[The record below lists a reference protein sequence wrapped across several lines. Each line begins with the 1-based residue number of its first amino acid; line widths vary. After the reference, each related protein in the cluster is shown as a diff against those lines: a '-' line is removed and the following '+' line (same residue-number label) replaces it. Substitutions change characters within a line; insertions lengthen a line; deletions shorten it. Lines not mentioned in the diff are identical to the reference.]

1 MTETMDKEKDG
12 VIPVP
17 RDEDDIRQYLREI
30 REIPRLTPEEER
42 ELARRCAQGD
52 EEAIRKMV
60 NANLR
65 LVVSVAKEY
74 SGRGVPLLDL
84 IQEGSIGL
92 LAAARKF
99 DYTRDLRF
107 STYATKWIRQGV
119 TRCLLNHAGAIRV
132 PVHTAERMRKVQ
144 AAQAVLRQE
153 QGTEP
158 TAEEIAARVDMPK
171 EKVAELLQL
180 SPDVCSLDVPVGD
193 EDKSSF
199 GNLLEDLE
207 APQPQEEL
215 VRKELN
221 DAIDRLLSNLT
232 ERQRTILRLH
242 FGMED
247 GNCYSLEE
255 IGKKLG
261 ISKERV
267 RQIERQAMD
276 KLQKMGTSLGLEDF
290 LNE

>member
-1 MTETMDKEKDG
+1 MTETTEKDTA
-12 VIPVP
+12 IPVP

-30 REIPRLTPEEER
+30 RQIPRLTPEEER

-74 SGRGVPLLDL
+74 SGRGVPLMDL

-158 TAEEIAARVDMPK
+158 TAEEIAARVDMPR
-171 EKVAELLQL
+171 EKVAQLLQL

-221 DAIDRLLSNLT
+221 DAIDRLLSTLT

-247 GNCYSLEE
+247 GVCHSLEE
-255 IGKKLG
+255 IGQKLG

-267 RQIERQAMD
+267 RQVEKQAMD
-276 KLQKMGTSLGLEDF
+276 KLQAMGTSMGLEDF
-290 LNE
+290 LE

>member
-1 MTETMDKEKDG
+1 MTETTEKDTA
-12 VIPVP
+12 IPVP
-17 RDEDDIRQYLREI
+17 KDEDDIRQYLREI
-30 REIPRLTPEEER
+30 RQIPRLTPEEER

-74 SGRGVPLLDL
+74 SGRGVPLMDL

-158 TAEEIAARVDMPK
+158 TAEEIAARVDMPR

-199 GNLLEDLE
+199 GNLIEDLE

-232 ERQRTILRLH
+232 QRQQTILRLH

-247 GNCYSLEE
+247 GVCHSLEE
-255 IGKKLG
+255 IGQKLG

-267 RQIERQAMD
+267 RQVEKQAMD
-276 KLQKMGTSLGLEDF
+276 KLQALGTSMGLEDF
-290 LNE
+290 LE

>member
-1 MTETMDKEKDG
+1 MTETTEKDTA
-12 VIPVP
+12 IPVP

-30 REIPRLTPEEER
+30 RQIPRLTPEEER

-74 SGRGVPLLDL
+74 SGRGVPLMDL

-158 TAEEIAARVDMPK
+158 TAEEIAARVDMPR
-171 EKVAELLQL
+171 EKVAQLLQL

-232 ERQRTILRLH
+232 QRQRTILRLH

-247 GNCYSLEE
+247 GVCHSLEE
-255 IGKKLG
+255 IGQKLG
-261 ISKERV
+261 V
-267 RQIERQAMD
+267 D
-276 KLQKMGTSLGLEDF
+276 KSTVSRTIKRGEHRLQRCLRYGAKGLLES
-290 LNE
+290 

>member
-1 MTETMDKEKDG
+1 MTETTEKDTA
-12 VIPVP
+12 IPVP
-17 RDEDDIRQYLREI
+17 KDEDDIRQYLREI

-74 SGRGVPLLDL
+74 SGRGVPLMDL

-158 TAEEIAARVDMPK
+158 TAEEIAARVDMPR
-171 EKVAELLQL
+171 EKVAQLLQL

-221 DAIDRLLSNLT
+221 NAIDRLLSNLT

-247 GNCYSLEE
+247 GVCHSLEE
-255 IGKKLG
+255 IGQKLG

-267 RQIERQAMD
+267 RQVEKQAMD
-276 KLQKMGTSLGLEDF
+276 KLQAMGTSMGLEDF
-290 LNE
+290 LE

>member
-1 MTETMDKEKDG
+1 MTETTEKDTA
-12 VIPVP
+12 IPVP
-17 RDEDDIRQYLREI
+17 KDEDDIRQYLREI
-30 REIPRLTPEEER
+30 RQIPRLTPEEER

-74 SGRGVPLLDL
+74 SGRGVPLMDL

-158 TAEEIAARVDMPK
+158 TAEEIAARVDMPR

-199 GNLLEDLE
+199 GNLIEDLE

-232 ERQRTILRLH
+232 QRQQTILRLH

-255 IGKKLG
+255 IGKQLG

-276 KLQKMGTSLGLEDF
+276 KLQKSGQSLGLEDF